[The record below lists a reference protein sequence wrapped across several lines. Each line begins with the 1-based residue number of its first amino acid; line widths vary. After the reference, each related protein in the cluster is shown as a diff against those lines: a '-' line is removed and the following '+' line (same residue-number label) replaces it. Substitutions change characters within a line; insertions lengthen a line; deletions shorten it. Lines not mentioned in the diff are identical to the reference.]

1 MPDVIPDLPRVH
13 TAIAE
18 WLGCI
23 LYLLPMK
30 KRFKGVSLY
39 ALYFVFLI
47 LLLFTNIVGERVP
60 ISLWLLF
67 MLMGMAAMFLMI
79 HVCSCST
86 VIESGYYWTRAFLVA
101 EFAASLEWQ
110 IYYYYALSNGYRL
123 LDMTLCMALVYFLV
137 FGGMYLLETKRI
149 ATHSTF
155 KITRTELIGSL
166 LIAFIAFAISN
177 LNFALQGSVFTTS
190 LGAGVLYVRTLVD
203 IAGLVFLFAH
213 EEQRREISL
222 HYELEAMDN
231 LFNRQYEQYQQF
243 LENNE
248 SIRRIYH
255 DLKHQIAFIRAEK
268 DEQRRDNY
276 LAEMD
281 EVISIHESKART
293 GSSVLDTLITS
304 KNLACLEKGIKMT
317 CYADAKQLELIDV
330 MDICS
335 IFGNALDNAIEY
347 EETIRDVNKRLIK
360 VTAYP
365 QNRFLM
371 IRIENYCEEQI
382 VVDGEIPGS
391 TKKDQVMHGYG
402 IKSIKRAVEKY
413 GGHLSMGHQDNW
425 FFITVLIPLPELT
438 Q

>member
-1 MPDVIPDLPRVH
+1 MPDAIPDLPRIH

-18 WLGCI
+18 WLACV
-23 LYLLPMK
+23 LYLMPMK
-30 KRFKGVSLY
+30 KRFKGMPLY
-39 ALYFVFLI
+39 GVYFAFLI
-47 LLLFTNIVGERVP
+47 LLLCTNIIGERVP
-60 ISLWLLF
+60 LSLWLLF
-67 MLMGMAAMFLMI
+67 MLLGMAAMFSMI
-79 HVCSCST
+79 KVCSFST
-86 VIESGYYWTRAFLVA
+86 AVEAGYYWTRAFLVA

-110 IYYYYALSNGYRL
+110 IYYYHALSNGYRL
-123 LDMTLCMALVYFLV
+123 LDMTICMAVIYFFV
-137 FGGMYLLETKRI
+137 FGGMYWLETKRT

-166 LIAFIAFAISN
+166 LIAVVAFAISN
-177 LNFALQGSVFTTS
+177 LNFALQGSVFTVS
-190 LGAGVLYVRTLVD
+190 LGAGILYVRTLVD

-213 EEQRREISL
+213 EEQRREINL
-222 HYELEAMDN
+222 RYELEAMDK

-243 LENNE
+243 VENNE

-268 DEQRRDNY
+268 DEKRRDTY
-276 LAEMD
+276 LKEMD

-304 KNLACLEKGIKMT
+304 KNLACIEKGIKMT
-317 CYADAKQLELIDV
+317 CYADAKELEFIDV

-347 EETIRDVNKRLIK
+347 EEKIIDVNKRLIK

-371 IRIENYCEEQI
+371 IRIDNYCEERI
-382 VVDGEIPGS
+382 IVDGEIPGS

-402 IKSIKRAVEKY
+402 IKSIKRAAEKY
-413 GGHLSMGHQDNW
+413 GGHISMGHQDNW
-425 FFITVLIPLPELT
+425 FFITVLIPLP
-438 Q
+438 QPQ